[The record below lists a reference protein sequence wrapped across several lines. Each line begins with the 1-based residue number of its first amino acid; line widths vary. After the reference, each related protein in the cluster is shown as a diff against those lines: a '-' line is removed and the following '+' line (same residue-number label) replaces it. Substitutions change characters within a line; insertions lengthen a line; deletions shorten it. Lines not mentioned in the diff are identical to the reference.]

1 MVLGS
6 PFCLLPA
13 DSKALEFSFSVPSP
27 TVFGPSSP
35 SLPLRVPSQ
44 GLACGSS
51 CRFLQGVSDPSLL
64 SPQDLFLYWLLS
76 SSLPQFFISD
86 FVWPSDSEDA
96 PQTAVD
102 KVIHTLNYFTMISQV
117 AKLPEFL
124 EAAYV
129 DGLQI
134 LQFDSNHR
142 ETKGK
147 HDWVNK
153 ITEDKPRFWEIET
166 AINIQN
172 EQIMKRNIE
181 ITKTRFN
188 QTGGVHM
195 IQVMKGCEWDDETG
209 EVDGWEHY
217 RYDGE
222 DFLSFEAK
230 TMTWIAAHPQ
240 AFITKINLDQID
252 GLNKVKKITHTIKCP
267 VLLKAHLRNGRD
279 FLTRTELPK
288 VFLLQKTPCSPVTC
302 HATGF
307 YPRTST
313 LSWRKNGKEIHE
325 DVEMGATLPNHDGTF
340 QTSVHLKVEVTPAAE
355 QKYECVFR
363 LAGVS
368 EDIVIKLDAGSIL
381 SNQEQDWKTAVAI
394 AVPLVV
400 LNLVAMTMAVVVAA
414 MILDKHLKRKQVI
427 YSQACKEEKPKRKEE
442 EEEGQLTVS
451 TDCGSVSERQQLSHA
466 VEILSEDFL
475 IAPHCID
482 RHSHEGS

>member
-1 MVLGS
+1 MLGMN
-6 PFCLLPA
+6 LL
-13 DSKALEFSFSVPSP
+13 ALFVAAVQIHSVTP
-27 TVFGPSSP
+27 
-35 SLPLRVPSQ
+35 
-44 GLACGSS
+44 
-51 CRFLQGVSDPSLL
+51 
-64 SPQDLFLYWLLS
+64 
-76 SSLPQFFISD
+76 
-86 FVWPSDSEDA
+86 
-96 PQTAVD
+96 
-102 KVIHTLNYFTMISQV
+102 VIHTLNYFTMISQV

-195 IQVMKGCEWDDETG
+195 IQVISGCEWDDETD

-222 DFLSFEAK
+222 DFLSFDAK
-230 TMTWIAAHPQ
+230 NMIWIAAHPQ
-240 AFITKINLDQID
+240 AFITKTKLDQID
-252 GLNKVKKITHTIKCP
+252 GLNKVKKITLTEVCP
-267 VLLKAHLRNGRD
+267 ELLKTHLSNGRD
-279 FLTRTELPK
+279 FLMRTELPK
-288 VFLLQKTPCSPVTC
+288 VFLLQKTPSSLVTC

-313 LSWRKNGKEIHE
+313 LFWRKNGEKIHE

-355 QKYECVFR
+355 QEYECVFR
-363 LAGVS
+363 LAGVT
-368 EDIVIKLDAGSIL
+368 EDIVTKLDAGSIL
-381 SNQEQDWKTAVAI
+381 SNARIQEEQDRVKVRAIIVILLAVL
-394 AVPLVV
+394 AVPLGFLAPVAVMMLV
-400 LNLVAMTMAVVVAA
+400 LAECHKIRRENQQQLELA
-414 MILDKHLKRKQVI
+414 ISGEI
-427 YSQACKEEKPKRKEE
+427 ACKAEEAEY
-442 EEEGQLTVS
+442 L
-451 TDCGSVSERQQLSHA
+451 A
-466 VEILSEDFL
+466 N
-475 IAPHCID
+475 AP
-482 RHSHEGS
+482 E